1 MFLDGLY
8 MFGHKQ
14 TIIHQVF
21 FYSNSFKNLCF
32 RDGAYLSGKSIHVC
46 IYLASNW
53 KWYLLNTQT
62 RSRLFVF
69 LVGRSRG
76 SSVRPSVTRSTPGDA
91 LMTAMLDAS
100 HMTRERRCT
109 QHPACDLSA
118 SGQHFD
124 LTAWCK
130 IGDAHHTDTCQT
142 CSLSDRQA
150 WTRPEHENIE
160 LGSVVQI
167 RDVWQGSQLTRQTRW
182 ATINQ
187 GSCHRIQSSAGITQR
202 AT

>member
-1 MFLDGLY
+1 MVHILVVKVSTSAYTWRQTENGTCWTHRPDPGFL
-8 MFGHKQ
+8 
-14 TIIHQVF
+14 F
-21 FYSNSFKNLCF
+21 F
-32 RDGAYLSGKSIHVC
+32 
-46 IYLASNW
+46 W
-53 KWYLLNTQT
+53 
-62 RSRLFVF
+62 
-69 LVGRSRG
+69 LVGLGAPVWGHQSPG
-76 SSVRPSVTRSTPGDA
+76 AHPGDA

-118 SGQHFD
+118 SGQRFD

-187 GSCHRIQSSAGITQR
+187 GSCHRIQSSAGITQQ